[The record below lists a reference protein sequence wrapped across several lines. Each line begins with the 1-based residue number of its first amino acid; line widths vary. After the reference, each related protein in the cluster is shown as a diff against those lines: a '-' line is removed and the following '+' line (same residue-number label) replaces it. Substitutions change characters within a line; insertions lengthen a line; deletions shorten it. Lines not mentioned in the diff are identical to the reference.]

1 VVEGAN
7 KKPLAG
13 AEVSV
18 HYGIGKVHVT
28 RKITDAQGQI
38 TFSGWCGKAT
48 PIAHT
53 VVIVPAA
60 DGGCDGLAR
69 AVSHEL
75 QLKPQ
80 DHVGLTI
87 PVSTRNSH
95 ACV

>member
-1 VVEGAN
+1 MVEGAN

-13 AEVSV
+13 AEVFV

-48 PIAHT
+48 PIPHT
-53 VVIVPAA
+53 VMIAPAA
-60 DGGCDGLAR
+60 DGGRDGVAR
-69 AVSHEL
+69 AASHEL

-80 DHVGLTI
+80 DHVELTI
-87 PVSTRNSH
+87 PVSTQNFH
-95 ACV
+95 A